1 MIGSQFKDIIS
12 RLGRLPG
19 LGPRSARRL
28 VLFLLKNRHNILLPL
43 IESLKAVHEEIK
55 TCSVCHNLDVDDPCF
70 VCTDYKRSDATLCI
84 VADVSDIW
92 AIERSQTFK
101 GHYHVLGGLLSVS
114 EGITPS
120 QLHIESLLNRIDGIK
135 NSLQEIIIALNA
147 TIEGQTT
154 MHVVVNSIHEKFI
167 DNQFNITTLAQG
179 LPIGGEL
186 DYLDDGTLWTAF
198 SRRHNLNAA

>member
-12 RLGRLPG
+12 RLSRLPG

-28 VLFLLKNRHNILLPL
+28 VLFLLKNRQNILLPL
-43 IESLKAVHEEIK
+43 IDSLKAIHENIK
-55 TCSVCHNLDVDDPCF
+55 TCSICHNLDIEDPCF
-70 VCTDYKRSDATLCI
+70 VCMDHKKSELILCI

-101 GHYHVLGGLLSVS
+101 GRYHVLGGLLSVS
-114 EGITPS
+114 EGIAPS
-120 QLHIESLLNRIDGIK
+120 QLNIESLLNRISQKKDT
-135 NSLQEIIIALNA
+135 LQEIIIALNA

-154 MHVVVNSIHEKFI
+154 LHVIVNAIHEKFV
-167 DNQFNITTLAQG
+167 DHNFNITTLAQG